1 MLAVIFRYQFRIRLI
16 GRKQPSAS
24 AGKSP
29 LRRRVD
35 KQDLGTTRLGD
46 GRRDRLLIDVLER
59 LFPPTPADLMKVVD
73 QFSVLLN
80 RVDSRGRVPE
90 ARRYLWRRR

>member
-1 MLAVIFRYQFRIRLI
+1 MLAVIFGYQFRIRFI
-16 GRKQPSAS
+16 GRKQPRAS

-29 LRRRVD
+29 PRRRVD

-46 GRRDRLLIDVLER
+46 GRRDRLLINVLER
-59 LFPPTPADLMKVVD
+59 LFPLTPADQMKAVD

-80 RVDSRGRVPE
+80 RVDSRGRVAE
-90 ARRYLWRRR
+90 AQRY